1 MSASEEIL
9 QKLELFMKR
18 FYTNKLL
25 KGLILFVST
34 ALLYF
39 LAVTALEYFLWLGS
53 TGRAL
58 LFWLFILTL
67 IGLSIWFLVIPA
79 LGIFNIKRGLTSF
92 EAAKIIGKH
101 FPEVKDKLLNLL
113 QLTEL
118 DSADEL
124 VVAGIQ
130 QKAQQLSPIPFTT
143 AVNFKTNL
151 PYLKYIVPSALII
164 IAVFLTGKTDFF
176 DGYNRLVRYQTAF
189 TPPAPF
195 SYVLNSGP
203 LQVVENNDYPLQV
216 QTVGN
221 VLPDQIE
228 MVLNN
233 RRIVLK
239 KSGAQEFVYTFKN
252 VTQDQVFYF
261 TYGNF
266 RSPDYRLQ
274 VLKKPAILKTDIILD
289 YPAYTQKQDETFS
302 GSGNVTVP
310 QGTKVAWRITARNTQ
325 KVHYTDADSVYNFE
339 KNESNFLFSKPF
351 MRSETYRISSSND
364 QLQDFEK
371 LQYRVEVIPDLAPVI
386 SVRQFVDSL
395 NPDLLYF
402 AGNVS
407 DDYGIKNLKIKYHP
421 EGNPS
426 VKNEINLKVNRGQVG
441 TFNVVFPDSLS
452 LSPGLTYALY
462 FEVTDNDAVN
472 GSKSAQSETFYY
484 RKQTLL
490 QREENLLKQQDKL
503 LNKIADNATRAD
515 KIQKQ
520 LEQLN
525 QKQKTKSS
533 LNWNEKQDIKQLL
546 ERQKQQEQMMQNFSN
561 DLLKTLS
568 QSSNKDDKFNEQLER
583 RLEENVQEAK
593 ENQTLLDELN
603 KLADKLTDEELT
615 QKLDELSKQS
625 KSRKK
630 SLQQLLELTKNFY
643 VRQKL
648 TQLAQQADQLSEQQ
662 EKAAETDKN
671 QEAQQAQEQLNENFD
686 QLQKDLN
693 QLDKENEKL
702 RKPINYKRDK
712 ILEKEIDKEQ
722 QTAEQE
728 LNKPHG
734 FQDPKGDQQS
744 DQKRKSAQKKAAQK
758 LKQMSSQMQQNMA
771 AALGEQLQE
780 DIEVLR
786 QILVNL
792 ITYSIE
798 QEALMNQTYKL
809 SDKARSFSQIIKNQ
823 YFLKENFSHI
833 DDSLF
838 SLSLR
843 RPEFSETINKEIEN
857 IYQFTDQALSELS
870 EYQLYKAIS
879 SQQYTLSS
887 ANVLADFLSDI
898 LSNMQE
904 QMSMSGQQGGNQ
916 NSPQLPDI
924 IQMQQGLQQQMS
936 DQMQQQGQKG
946 KSRQEG
952 EEPDKENEQTGE
964 NETDYGDLLEV
975 LKQQQEIN
983 KALKDIIQN
992 EGLSD
997 EMKSVLLKAEQ
1008 IEEELLMQGYNA
1020 EVLEKMKRFQHELLK
1035 LEDAVNEQGQDQ
1047 NRKSR
1052 TNLKNYS
1059 QPPIEIPQLREY
1071 LNQIEIL
1078 NRQPL
1083 PLCPEIQKKVKQ
1095 YFIQVNDTL

>member
-9 QKLELFMKR
+9 KKLELFMKR

-39 LAVTALEYFLWLGS
+39 LAVTALEYFIWMGS

-67 IGLSIWFLVIPA
+67 LGLSIWFLVIPA
-79 LGIFNIKRGLTSF
+79 LGIFNIKRGLTPF

-118 DSADEL
+118 NSTDEL

-130 QKAQQLSPIPFTT
+130 QKAQQLSPIPFNT

-151 PYLKYIVPSALII
+151 PYLKYIVPSILII
-164 IAVFLTGKTDFF
+164 LAVFFTGKTDFF
-176 DGYNRLVRYQTAF
+176 DGYTRVIRYQTAF

-203 LQVVENNDYPLQV
+203 LQVVENSDYPLQV

-221 VLPDQIE
+221 VLPEQIE

-233 RRIVLK
+233 RRIALK
-239 KSGAQEFVYTFKN
+239 KSGTQEFVYTFKN
-252 VTQDQVFYF
+252 VTEDQFFYF

-274 VLKKPAILKTDIILD
+274 VLRKPAILKSDIFLD
-289 YPAYTQKQDETFS
+289 YPAYTLKQDETFS

-310 QGTKVAWRITARNTQ
+310 QGTKVEWRITTRNTQ
-325 KVHYTDADSVYNFE
+325 KVHYADTDSVYDFK
-339 KNESNFLFSKPF
+339 KNESNFFFSKTF
-351 MRSETYRISSSND
+351 IRSETYRISSSND
-364 QLQDFEK
+364 QLHDFEK
-371 LQYRVEVIPDLAPVI
+371 LQYRVEVIPDLAPLI

-395 NPDLLYF
+395 NPDQLYF

-407 DDYGIKNLKIKYHP
+407 DDYGIKSLKIKYHP

-426 VKNEINLKVNRGQVG
+426 VKNEIKLKVNQGQVG

-452 LSPGLTYALY
+452 LSPGLTYALF

-472 GSKSAQSETFYY
+472 GAKSTQSETFYY

-503 LNKIADNATRAD
+503 LNKISDNATRAD
-515 KIQKQ
+515 KIQEQ

-525 QKQKTKSS
+525 QKQKTKST

-546 ERQKQQEQMMQNFSN
+546 ERQKQQEQMMQSFSN

-568 QSSNKDDKFNEQLER
+568 QSTNKDDKFNEQLEK
-583 RLEENVQEAK
+583 RLEENTQEA
-593 ENQTLLDELN
+593 EQNQSLLDELS
-603 KLADKLTDEELT
+603 KIADKLTDEELT
-615 QKLDELSKQS
+615 NKLDELSKQS

-630 SLQQLLELTKNFY
+630 SLQQLLELTKSYY

-648 TQLAQQADQLSEQQ
+648 TQLAQKADQLSTQQ
-662 EKAAETDKN
+662 EEVSDSEVSKDT
-671 QEAQQAQEQLNENFD
+671 QEAQEELNEQFN
-686 QLQKDLN
+686 QLQNELD
-693 QLDKENEKL
+693 QLDKDNESL
-702 RKPINYKRDK
+702 RKPINYQRDK
-712 ILEKEIDKEQ
+712 ILEKEIQKEQ
-722 QTAEQE
+722 QTAEDQ
-728 LNKPHG
+728 LNKSL
-734 FQDPKGDQQS
+734 DATEEKSAQQS

-758 LKQMSSQMQQNMA
+758 LKQMSSRMQQNMA
-771 AALGEQLQE
+771 AAMGEQLQE

-786 QILVNL
+786 QILENL
-792 ITYSIE
+792 ITYSVE
-798 QEALMNQTYKL
+798 QENLMTQTEKL
-809 SDKARSFSQIIKNQ
+809 SDKARSFSQIVKNQ

-857 IYQFTDQALSELS
+857 IYQFTEQSLNELS
-870 EYQLYKAIS
+870 EYQLYKATS

-887 ANVLADFLSDI
+887 ANVLADFLSNI

-924 IQMQQGLQQQMS
+924 IKMQQGLQQQMS
-936 DQMQQQGQKG
+936 GQMQQQDQKG
-946 KSRQEG
+946 KSQQEG
-952 EEPDKENEQTGE
+952 KQPGELNEKTRQS
-964 NETDYGDLLEV
+964 ETDYGGLLEV

-983 KALKDIIQN
+983 NALKDIIQK

-997 EMKSVLLKAEQ
+997 EAKSILSQAEQ
-1008 IEEELLMQGYNA
+1008 LEEDLLMQGYNA

-1035 LEDAVNEQGQDQ
+1035 LETAVNEQGQDQ

-1059 QPPIEIPQLREY
+1059 QPPIELPQLKEY

-1083 PLCPEIQKKVKQ
+1083 PLRPEIQKKVKQ

>member
-1 MSASEEIL
+1 
-9 QKLELFMKR
+9 MKR

-25 KGLILFVST
+25 KGLILFVSM

-67 IGLSIWFLVIPA
+67 TGLSIWFLVIPA

-118 DSADEL
+118 DSTDEL

-164 IAVFLTGKTDFF
+164 IAVFFTGKTDFF
-176 DGYNRLVRYQTAF
+176 DGYSRVVRYQTAF

-195 SYVLNSGP
+195 SYVLNTGS
-203 LQVVENNDYPLQV
+203 LQVVENSDFPLQV

-233 RRIVLK
+233 RRLALK
-239 KSGAQEFVYTFKN
+239 QSGAQEFVYTFKN
-252 VTQDQVFYF
+252 VTEDLNFYF

-266 RSPDYRLQ
+266 RSPDYT
-274 VLKKPAILKTDIILD
+274 LKVVRKPYILKTDIFLN
-289 YPAYTQKQDETFS
+289 YPAYTQKQDESLS

-310 QGTKVAWRITARNTQ
+310 QGTKVEWRITARNTLV
-325 KVHYTDADSVYNFE
+325 VHYADADSVYDFK
-339 KNESNFLFSKPF
+339 KNENYFIFSKPF

-395 NPDLLYF
+395 NPDQLYF

-407 DDYGIKNLKIKYHP
+407 DDYGIKNLKIRYHP

-426 VKNEINLKVNRGQVG
+426 VKKEINLKVNRGQVG

-452 LSPGLTYALY
+452 LSPGTSYALY

-472 GSKSAQSETFYY
+472 GAKSVQSETFYY
-484 RKQTLL
+484 HKQTFL

-503 LNKIADNATRAD
+503 LDKISDNAIRAD
-515 KIQKQ
+515 KIQQQ

-525 QKQKTKSS
+525 QKQKSKSS

-568 QSSNKDDKFNEQLER
+568 QSSNKDDKFNKQLEK
-583 RLEENVQEAK
+583 RLEENAAEAK
-593 ENQTLLDELN
+593 ENQALLDELN
-603 KLADKLTDEELT
+603 KIAEKLTDEELNE
-615 QKLDELSKQS
+615 KLDELSKQS

-630 SLQQLLELTKNFY
+630 SLQQLLELIKNYY

-648 TQLAQQADQLSEQQ
+648 TQLAQRAEQLSQQQ
-662 EKAAETDKN
+662 EEAAQSEASQKAVETQK
-671 QEAQQAQEQLNENFD
+671 ALNEQFNQLQNEFD
-686 QLQKDLN
+686 QLDKDN
-693 QLDKENEKL
+693 ANL
-702 RKPINYKRDK
+702 RKPINYQRDK

-722 QTAEQE
+722 QSAEEQ
-728 LNKPHG
+728 LNKTVASPENKS
-734 FQDPKGDQQS
+734 PQQS
-744 DQKRKSAQKKAAQK
+744 DQNRKSAQKKAAQK

-771 AALGEQLQE
+771 AAMGEQLQE

-786 QILVNL
+786 QILENL
-792 ITYSIE
+792 ITYSVE
-798 QEALMNQTYKL
+798 QENLMTQTEKL
-809 SDKARSFSQIIKNQ
+809 SDKARSFSQIVKNQ

-857 IYQFTDQALSELS
+857 IYQFTDQSLSELS
-870 EYQLYKAIS
+870 EYQLYKATS

-887 ANVLADFLSDI
+887 ANVLADFLSNI

-924 IQMQQGLQQQMS
+924 IKMQQGLQQQMS
-936 DQMQQQGQKG
+936 GQMQQQGQKG
-946 KSRQEG
+946 KAQQEG
-952 EEPDKENEQTGE
+952 DQPGQEAEQNGQNGQ
-964 NETDYGDLLEV
+964 NETDYGGLLEV

-983 KALKDIIQN
+983 NALKDILQK
-992 EGLSD
+992 EGLTD
-997 EMKSVLLKAEQ
+997 ESKSILSQAQQL
-1008 IEEELLMQGYNA
+1008 EEELLMQGYNA

-1035 LEDAVNEQGQDQ
+1035 LEEAVNEQGQDQ

-1052 TNLKNYS
+1052 SNLKNYS
-1059 QPPIEIPQLREY
+1059 QPPIELPQLKEY

-1083 PLCPEIQKKVKQ
+1083 PLRPEIQKKVKQ